1 MTLPNHIA
9 GGIVF
14 TGIFAS
20 FFSINILSN
29 PIAIGTTLI
38 ASILPDIDHTKSLIG
53 KLFLPLSRY
62 LNRRFGH
69 RTITHSITFLG
80 LLALFLLFLERNFF
94 PDNPI
99 TTIFVMAYISH
110 LLLDMATIQG
120 VPLFYP
126 FFRNPCVLPGN
137 PDLRFRTGNLRTE
150 SMIFCFFIFM
160 GVFLQPLFKN
170 GFWTQYNRLF
180 GTPKHLVSEFKKSDT
195 VLKVDYHIQIGTD
208 QYHGSGDCIFASER
222 QIVLLDSTKFKIL
235 DPLKCTIKKVIP
247 NRSQKKLHFQQRSF
261 ISITVDSLNALIH
274 EYPLQNIEIQSNNPF
289 EVHDNNKLPKVT
301 KNHKADYPEN
311 LYIHSVLLDSIRD
324 TFLIEIN
331 PRIAT
336 LDYQIKLIQI
346 DHANQMQEY
355 NNQIA
360 ELQSLRQQVSTEPN
374 LVLREKITE
383 RIHQLERINYPR
395 IDHQTI
401 QKVQAQIRQLRISD
415 TQKYRRQQLT
425 QYQNSQKSIPTT
437 TKFTGYLTQ
446 VQITE

>member
-29 PIAIGTTLI
+29 PIAIGTTI
-38 ASILPDIDHTKSLIG
+38 VASILPDIDHTKSLIG
-53 KLFLPLSRY
+53 KLFLPLSRF

-80 LLALFLLFLERNFF
+80 MLSLILLFLERNFF
-94 PDNPI
+94 PAYPI
-99 TTIFVMAYISH
+99 TTVFFMAYISH

-160 GVFLQPLFKN
+160 GIFLQPLFKN

-180 GTPKHLVSEFKKSDT
+180 GTPKHLVSEFKKSDS

-208 QYHGSGDCIFASER
+208 QYRGYGDCIFATE
-222 QIVLLDSTKFKIL
+222 QKIVLLDSAKFNIL
-235 DPLKCTIKKVIP
+235 DPLKCTIKEVIP
-247 NRSQKKLHFQQRSF
+247 NRSNKKLHFQQVSF
-261 ISITVDSLNALIH
+261 ISITADSLNTLINQ
-274 EYPLQNIEIQSNNPF
+274 YPLQNIEIQATNPF
-289 EVHDNNKLPKVT
+289 EVHDKNKLPKVT
-301 KNHKADYPEN
+301 KTHKADYPEN
-311 LYIHSVLLDSIRD
+311 LFINPVLPDSIRD

-346 DHANQMQEY
+346 DHRKQMEEY
-355 NNQIA
+355 NRQIA
-360 ELQSLRQQVSTEPN
+360 ELKTLRQQVTNEPN
-374 LVLREKITE
+374 LIQREKMTE
-383 RIHQLERINYPR
+383 RIHQLEKVKYPK
-395 IDHQTI
+395 IDYSTI
-401 QKVQAQIRQLRISD
+401 QKLQAQIRQLQKSD
-415 TQKYRRQQLT
+415 AQKYRRQQLT
-425 QYQNSQKSIPTT
+425 QYQNQQKSIPQT

-446 VQITE
+446 IQIE

>member
-1 MTLPNHIA
+1 MTLPNHLA

-29 PIAIGTTLI
+29 PIAIATTLI

-53 KLFLPLSRY
+53 KLFLPVSRY

-80 LLALFLLFLERNFF
+80 LIALFLLFLERNFF
-94 PDNPI
+94 PEKPI
-99 TTIFVMAYISH
+99 TTIFVMGYISH

-137 PDLRFRTGNLRTE
+137 PDLRFRSGNLRTE
-150 SMIFCFFIFM
+150 SMIFCFFLFM

-208 QYHGSGDCIFASER
+208 QYRGSGDCIFASER
-222 QIVLLDSTKFKIL
+222 QIVLLDSNEFNIL
-235 DPLKCTIKKVIP
+235 DPTKCTIKKLLP
-247 NRSQKKLHFQQRSF
+247 SKTEKKLHFQQRTF
-261 ISITVDSLNALIH
+261 ISITTDSLNTLIH
-274 EYPLQNIEIQSNNPF
+274 EYPLQSIEIQSSTPF
-289 EVHDNNKLPKVT
+289 EVHDKNKLPKVT
-301 KNHKADYPEN
+301 TTHKADYPEN
-311 LYIHSVLLDSIRD
+311 LYIHSISPDSIRD

-336 LDYQIKLIQI
+336 LEYQINLLQV
-346 DHANQMQEY
+346 DHARQMQEY
-355 NNQIA
+355 NHQIA
-360 ELQSLRQQVSTEPN
+360 ELGLLRQQVSTEPN

-383 RIHQLERINYPR
+383 RIHQLEKVSYPKM
-395 IDHQTI
+395 DY
-401 QKVQAQIRQLRISD
+401 QKTQELQAQIRQLKTSD
-415 TQKYRRQQLT
+415 IQKHRRQQLT
-425 QYQNSQKSIPTT
+425 QYQNQQKSIPTT

-446 VQITE
+446 IQIE

>member
-62 LNRRFGH
+62 INRRFGH
-69 RTITHSITFLG
+69 RTITHSITFLV
-80 LLALFLLFLERNFF
+80 LLSLFLLFLERNFF
-94 PDNPI
+94 PQTPV
-99 TTIFVMAYISH
+99 TTIFVMAYVSH

-180 GTPKHLVSEFKKSDT
+180 GTPKHLMSEFKKSDS
-195 VLKVDYHIQIGTD
+195 VLKVDYDIQIGTD
-208 QYHGSGDCIFASER
+208 QFQGSGDCIFATESK
-222 QIVLLDSTKFKIL
+222 IVLLDSTKFKIL
-235 DPLKCTIKKVIP
+235 DPTKCTIKEVIP
-247 NRSQKKLHFQQRSF
+247 NRSQKKLHFEQVSF
-261 ISITVDSLNALIH
+261 ISITADSLNSLIH
-274 EYPLQNIEIQSNNPF
+274 EFPLQNIEIQSNNPF
-289 EVHDNNKLPKVT
+289 EVHDRNRLPKLT
-301 KNHKADYPEN
+301 KTYKADYPEN
-311 LYIHSVLLDSIRD
+311 LYINSVMPDSIRD

-336 LDYQIKLIQI
+336 LDYQIKLIEI
-346 DHANQMQEY
+346 DHGNQMEEY
-355 NNQIA
+355 NNQIS
-360 ELQSLRQQVSTEPN
+360 ELQLLRQQVSTESN

-383 RIHQLERINYPR
+383 RIHQLEKVKYPK
-395 IDHQTI
+395 IDQQSI
-401 QKVQAQIRQLRISD
+401 QKIQAQIRQLRQADAQSH
-415 TQKYRRQQLT
+415 RRQQLT
-425 QYQNSQKSIPTT
+425 QYQNLQKTIPQD

-446 VQITE
+446 IQITL

>member
-1 MTLPNHIA
+1 MTLPNHLA

-20 FFSINILSN
+20 FFSINILAN
-29 PIAIGTTLI
+29 PVAIVTTLV

-53 KLFLPLSRY
+53 KLFLPLSRF

-80 LLALFLLFLERNFF
+80 LLTLFVLFLERNFF
-94 PDNPI
+94 PQNPI
-99 TTIFVMAYISH
+99 TTIFFISYTSH

-180 GTPKHLVSEFKKSDT
+180 GTPKHLVSEFKKSET
-195 VLKVDYHIQIGTD
+195 VLNVAYHIQIGTD
-208 QYHGSGDCIFASER
+208 QYHGNGDCIFATER
-222 QIVLLDSTKFKIL
+222 QIVLLDSAKFNIL
-235 DPLKCTIKKVIP
+235 DPTKCTIKKVVP
-247 NRSQKKLHFQQRSF
+247 NRTNKKLHFQQISF
-261 ISITVDSLNALIH
+261 ISITADSLNTLMH
-274 EYPLQNIEIQSNNPF
+274 QYPLQNIEIQSNIPF
-289 EVHDNNKLPKVT
+289 EVHDKNKFPKIT
-301 KNHKADYPEN
+301 KIHKADYPEN
-311 LYIHSVLLDSIRD
+311 LYLNPVLPDSIRD
-324 TFLIEIN
+324 TFLVEIN

-336 LDYQIKLIQI
+336 LNYQIKLLQI
-346 DHANQMQEY
+346 DHANQMQAY
-355 NNQIA
+355 NAQIT
-360 ELQSLRQQVSTEPN
+360 ELQTLRQQVNNEAN

-383 RIHQLERINYPR
+383 RIHQLEKVKYPKM
-395 IDHQTI
+395 DHQKI
-401 QKVQAQIRQLRISD
+401 QELQAQIRQLHQAD
-415 TQKYRRQQLT
+415 AQQHRRQQLT
-425 QYQNSQKSIPTT
+425 QYQNLQKIIPIT

-446 VQITE
+446 IQIE